1 MRSSENGIRRG
12 RSERLPK
19 GAAPH
24 AKFYDEEKLLLLFIT
39 PQDLMTSTLISL
51 SLSLICIALP
61 KKSANRRKELVAQL
75 LPLLLLLE
83 EAFVSF
89 VVVVVVVVV
98 VAAAVEN
105 FASVDSVVDV
115 DVVGNLLF
123 GILHHPCVA
132 FLRIARLCAF
142 VVRIASSG
150 SGTEHQG
157 PCHTP
162 SSCSSAPFAPG
173 SS

>member
-1 MRSSENGIRRG
+1 
-12 RSERLPK
+12 
-19 GAAPH
+19 
-24 AKFYDEEKLLLLFIT
+24 
-39 PQDLMTSTLISL
+39 MTSTLISL
-51 SLSLICIALP
+51 SLFRIALP

>member
-51 SLSLICIALP
+51 SLSLFRIALP

-98 VAAAVEN
+98 AAVEN

>member
-1 MRSSENGIRRG
+1 MTRKNSSSSFYYTSR
-12 RSERLPK
+12 
-19 GAAPH
+19 PH
-24 AKFYDEEKLLLLFIT
+24 
-39 PQDLMTSTLISL
+39 DLNSDLSL
-51 SLSLICIALP
+51 SLSLSLFRIALP
-61 KKSANRRKELVAQL
+61 KKSANRKKELVAQL

>member
-24 AKFYDEEKLLLLFIT
+24 AKFYDEENSSSSFYYT
-39 PQDLMTSTLISL
+39 SRPHDLNSDLSL
-51 SLSLICIALP
+51 SLSLFRKALP

-89 VVVVVVVVV
+89 VVVVVVV

-162 SSCSSAPFAPG
+162 SSCSSVPFAPG

>member
-51 SLSLICIALP
+51 SLSLFRIALP

-75 LPLLLLLE
+75 LPLLLE

>member
-1 MRSSENGIRRG
+1 MTRKN
-12 RSERLPK
+12 
-19 GAAPH
+19 
-24 AKFYDEEKLLLLFIT
+24 LLLLFIT

-51 SLSLICIALP
+51 SLSLFRIALP

-89 VVVVVVVVV
+89 VVVV
-98 VAAAVEN
+98 AAAVEN

-123 GILHHPCVA
+123 GILHRPCVA

>member
-1 MRSSENGIRRG
+1 MPNFMTCGVLVSLQS
-12 RSERLPK
+12 
-19 GAAPH
+19 
-24 AKFYDEEKLLLLFIT
+24 DEEKLLLLFIT

-51 SLSLICIALP
+51 SLSLFRKALP

-89 VVVVVVVVV
+89 VVVVVV

>member
-1 MRSSENGIRRG
+1 MPNFMTRKNSSSSFYYTSR
-12 RSERLPK
+12 
-19 GAAPH
+19 PH
-24 AKFYDEEKLLLLFIT
+24 
-39 PQDLMTSTLISL
+39 DLNSDLSL
-51 SLSLICIALP
+51 SLSLFRKALP

-89 VVVVVVVVV
+89 VVVVVVV

>member
-12 RSERLPK
+12 RSECLPK

-24 AKFYDEEKLLLLFIT
+24 AKFYDEKKFFFFFLLH
-39 PQDLMTSTLISL
+39 LMTSTLISL
-51 SLSLICIALP
+51 SLSLSLSLFRIALP

-89 VVVVVVVVV
+89 VVV

>member
-1 MRSSENGIRRG
+1 
-12 RSERLPK
+12 
-19 GAAPH
+19 
-24 AKFYDEEKLLLLFIT
+24 
-39 PQDLMTSTLISL
+39 MTSTLISL
-51 SLSLICIALP
+51 SLFRIALP

-123 GILHHPCVA
+123 GILHHPFVA

>member
-24 AKFYDEEKLLLLFIT
+24 AKFYDEEKSSSSFYYT
-39 PQDLMTSTLISL
+39 SRPHDLNSDLSL
-51 SLSLICIALP
+51 SLSLSLFRITLP

-89 VVVVVVVVV
+89 VVVV
-98 VAAAVEN
+98 AAAVEN

-123 GILHHPCVA
+123 GILHRPCVA

>member
-24 AKFYDEEKLLLLFIT
+24 AKFYDEEKLLLFIT

>member
-51 SLSLICIALP
+51 SLSLFRIALP

-89 VVVVVVVVV
+89 VVVVVVVV

>member
-1 MRSSENGIRRG
+1 MPNFMTCGVLVSLQS
-12 RSERLPK
+12 
-19 GAAPH
+19 
-24 AKFYDEEKLLLLFIT
+24 DEEKLLLLFIT

-51 SLSLICIALP
+51 SLSLFRKALP

>member
-1 MRSSENGIRRG
+1 
-12 RSERLPK
+12 
-19 GAAPH
+19 
-24 AKFYDEEKLLLLFIT
+24 
-39 PQDLMTSTLISL
+39 MTSTLISL
-51 SLSLICIALP
+51 SLFRIALP

-83 EAFVSF
+83 EAFVLF
-89 VVVVVVVVV
+89 VVVV

-132 FLRIARLCAF
+132 ILRIARLCAF

>member
-1 MRSSENGIRRG
+1 
-12 RSERLPK
+12 
-19 GAAPH
+19 
-24 AKFYDEEKLLLLFIT
+24 
-39 PQDLMTSTLISL
+39 MTSTLISL

>member
-1 MRSSENGIRRG
+1 
-12 RSERLPK
+12 
-19 GAAPH
+19 
-24 AKFYDEEKLLLLFIT
+24 
-39 PQDLMTSTLISL
+39 MTSTLISL
-51 SLSLICIALP
+51 SLFRIALP

-83 EAFVSF
+83 EAFVLF
-89 VVVVVVVVV
+89 VVVVV

-123 GILHHPCVA
+123 GILHHPFVA

>member
-1 MRSSENGIRRG
+1 
-12 RSERLPK
+12 
-19 GAAPH
+19 
-24 AKFYDEEKLLLLFIT
+24 
-39 PQDLMTSTLISL
+39 MTSTLISL

-89 VVVVVVVVV
+89 VVVVVVV

>member
-1 MRSSENGIRRG
+1 
-12 RSERLPK
+12 
-19 GAAPH
+19 
-24 AKFYDEEKLLLLFIT
+24 
-39 PQDLMTSTLISL
+39 MTLTLISL
-51 SLSLICIALP
+51 SLSLSLSLFRIALP
-61 KKSANRRKELVAQL
+61 KKSANRKKELVAQL

>member
-98 VAAAVEN
+98 AAAVEN

>member
-1 MRSSENGIRRG
+1 
-12 RSERLPK
+12 
-19 GAAPH
+19 
-24 AKFYDEEKLLLLFIT
+24 
-39 PQDLMTSTLISL
+39 MTSTLISL
-51 SLSLICIALP
+51 SLSLFRIALP

-89 VVVVVVVVV
+89 VVVV
-98 VAAAVEN
+98 AAAVEN

-123 GILHHPCVA
+123 GILHRPCVA

>member
-1 MRSSENGIRRG
+1 MPNFMTCGVLVSLQS
-12 RSERLPK
+12 
-19 GAAPH
+19 
-24 AKFYDEEKLLLLFIT
+24 DEEKLLLLFIT

-51 SLSLICIALP
+51 SLSLFRKALP

-89 VVVVVVVVV
+89 VVVVVVVV